1 MDFTTLIILGVYLLV
16 FIVYF
21 AKINTSVCTIS
32 ISGASIEISG
42 CDNPTLF
49 EILPKLRPFNHGLSL
64 PSN

>member
-1 MDFTTLIILGVYLLV
+1 MDFTTLIIVSVYLLV